1 MTLSPAYN
9 NDSREPQMT
18 SKTST
23 PRRAAAAAFIGTTI
37 EFYDYY
43 IYAFAAALVLGQL
56 FFPSENP
63 MLSTMAA
70 FGSFAVGFI
79 ARPFAGM
86 VFGHLGDRLGRK
98 KMLLVTIVLMGVA
111 TSCIGLLPTY
121 AQAGIWAPIG
131 LVLLRLL
138 QGISVGGEWGGAV
151 LMASEHAPKGRKVFF
166 ASFAQWGSP
175 AGLLLAL
182 IAFRL
187 ITEMEQE
194 ALMSW
199 GWRIPFLMSGVL
211 MIVGLVIRFGVP
223 ESPEFTEVK
232 ENDQTSDNPVR
243 EVLRTGWK
251 QILFAALAVTIG
263 SGGFFFTNT
272 FMITYVTQYQGIAK
286 TTILDCLFV
295 VTILQFLSQPCSA
308 LLAERLGEGRFLKWV
323 ASLCIVVPYPMFLL
337 VQTGNLLYMTA
348 GIALAVILLAALY
361 AVIAGYMAEAF
372 PARVRYSG
380 ISIAYQLGSGL
391 TGGLTPMI
399 GTFIAAQFAGQW
411 VPLAL
416 FFSVLA
422 LMSLAGV
429 LGLAHLRSVNATPAL
444 LSTTQGVA

>member
-1 MTLSPAYN
+1 
-9 NDSREPQMT
+9 
-18 SKTST
+18 
-23 PRRAAAAAFIGTTI
+23 
-37 EFYDYY
+37 
-43 IYAFAAALVLGQL
+43 
-56 FFPSENP
+56 
-63 MLSTMAA
+63 
-70 FGSFAVGFI
+70 
-79 ARPFAGM
+79 
-86 VFGHLGDRLGRK
+86 
-98 KMLLVTIVLMGVA
+98 
-111 TSCIGLLPTY
+111 
-121 AQAGIWAPIG
+121 
-131 LVLLRLL
+131 
-138 QGISVGGEWGGAV
+138 
-151 LMASEHAPKGRKVFF
+151 MASEHAPKGRKVFF

-182 IAFRL
+182 IAFRC
-187 ITEMEQE
+187 ISEMEQE
-194 ALMSW
+194 SLMSW

-223 ESPEFTEVK
+223 ESPEFTKVK
-232 ENDQTSDNPVR
+232 DSDQTSKNPVS
-243 EVLRTGWK
+243 EVIRTGWR

-323 ASLCIVVPYPMFLL
+323 ASLCILVPYPMFLL
-337 VQTGNLLYMTA
+337 VQTGNLFYMTA

-372 PARVRYSG
+372 PTRVRYSG

-391 TGGLTPMI
+391 TGGLTPLL
-399 GTFIAAQFAGQW
+399 GTFLAGYFAGQW
-411 VPLAL
+411 WPLAV

-422 LMSLAGV
+422 FMSLTGV
-429 LGLAHLRSVNATPAL
+429 IGLSRLRSQNAKSYVLAP
-444 LSTTQGVA
+444 SQGVIS

>member
-1 MTLSPAYN
+1 MKST
-9 NDSREPQMT
+9 
-18 SKTST
+18 TST

-37 EFYDYY
+37 EFYDFY

-86 VFGHLGDRLGRK
+86 VFGHLGDRIGRK

-111 TSCIGLLPTY
+111 TTCIGLLPTY

-131 LVLLRLL
+131 LVVLRLL

-182 IAFRL
+182 IAFRC
-187 ITEMEQE
+187 ISEMEQD

-199 GWRIPFLMSGVL
+199 GWRIPFLMSGLL
-211 MIVGLVIRFGVP
+211 MIVGLAIRFGVP
-223 ESPEFTEVK
+223 ESPEFAEVK
-232 ENDQTSDNPVR
+232 ENDQTLANPVL
-243 EVLRTGWK
+243 EVITKSWK
-251 QILFAALAVTIG
+251 TIIFAALAVTIG

-286 TTILDCLFV
+286 TTILNCLFL

-323 ASLCIVVPYPMFLL
+323 AGLCIVVPYPMFLL
-337 VQTGNLLYMTA
+337 VQTGNLFYMTA
-348 GIALAVILLAALY
+348 GITLAVVLLAALY

-372 PARVRYSG
+372 EARVRYSG

-391 TGGLTPMI
+391 TGGLTPMV
-399 GTFIAAQFAGQW
+399 GTFLAGYFAGEW
-411 VPLAL
+411 WPLAA
-416 FFSVLA
+416 FFSTLA
-422 LMSLAGV
+422 LMSLIGV
-429 LGLAHLRSVNATPAL
+429 IGLARLRAVNRAPVAL
-444 LSTTQGVA
+444 SQLQGAVS

>member
-1 MTLSPAYN
+1 MKSNTP
-9 NDSREPQMT
+9 
-18 SKTST
+18 T

-37 EFYDYY
+37 EFYDFY

-98 KMLLVTIVLMGVA
+98 KMLLVTIVLMGLA
-111 TSCIGLLPTY
+111 TTCIGLLPTY

-131 LVLLRLL
+131 LVVLRLL

-182 IAFRL
+182 IAFRC
-187 ITEMEQE
+187 ISEMEQD

-211 MIVGLVIRFGVP
+211 MMVGLAIRFGVP
-223 ESPEFTEVK
+223 ESPEFAEVQ
-232 ENDQTSDNPVR
+232 DSGQTAENPVL
-243 EVLRTGWK
+243 EVIRKDWK
-251 QILFAALAVTIG
+251 SILFAALAVTIG

-295 VTILQFLSQPCSA
+295 VTVLQFLSQPCSA

-323 ASLCIVVPYPMFLL
+323 ASLCILVPYPMFLL
-337 VQTGNLLYMTA
+337 VQTGNLFYMTA
-348 GIALAVILLAALY
+348 GIALAVLLLAALY

-372 PARVRYSG
+372 QARVRYSG
-380 ISIAYQLGSGL
+380 ISIAYQLGSGVS
-391 TGGLTPMI
+391 GGLTPLI
-399 GTFIAAQFAGQW
+399 GTFLAGHFAGQW
-411 VPLAL
+411 WPLAV
-416 FFSVLA
+416 FFSGLA
-422 LMSLAGV
+422 LMSLIGV
-429 LGLAHLRSVNATPAL
+429 LGLAYFRGVNAKPVGL
-444 LSTTQGVA
+444 PLSQGVV

>member
-1 MTLSPAYN
+1 
-9 NDSREPQMT
+9 MT
-18 SKTST
+18 SNINA
-23 PRRAAAAAFIGTTI
+23 PHRAAAAAFIGTTI
-37 EFYDYY
+37 EFYDFY

-98 KMLLVTIVLMGVA
+98 KMLVVTIVLMGVA
-111 TSCIGLLPTY
+111 TTCIGLLPTY
-121 AQAGIWAPIG
+121 AQAGIWAPIA
-131 LVLLRLL
+131 LIFLRLL

-187 ITEMEQE
+187 ITSMQQDE
-194 ALMSW
+194 LMSW
-199 GWRIPFLMSGVL
+199 GWRLPFLMSGLL
-211 MIVGLVIRFGVP
+211 MIVGLVIRLGVP
-223 ESPEFTEVK
+223 ESPEFSEVK
-232 ENDQTSDNPVR
+232 DSQKTSDNPVL
-243 EVLRTGWK
+243 EVLHKNWK
-251 QILFAALAVTIG
+251 NILYAALAVTIG

-308 LLAERLGEGRFLKWV
+308 MLAERLGEGRFLKGV
-323 ASLCIVVPYPMFLL
+323 ALLCIVVPYPMFLL
-337 VQTGNLLYMTA
+337 VRTGSVFYITV

-391 TGGLTPMI
+391 TGGFTPML
-399 GTFIAAQFAGQW
+399 GTFLAGQFAGQW

-422 LMSLAGV
+422 LMSLVGV
-429 LGLAHLRSVNATPAL
+429 LGLSKLRSANTELVI
-444 LSTTQGVA
+444 LSTAQGIAR

>member
-1 MTLSPAYN
+1 
-9 NDSREPQMT
+9 MT
-18 SKTST
+18 STTST

-37 EFYDYY
+37 EFYDFY
-43 IYAFAAALVLGQL
+43 IYAFAAALVLGPL

-98 KMLLVTIVLMGVA
+98 KMLLVTILLMGIA
-111 TSCIGLLPTY
+111 TTCIGLLPTY
-121 AQAGIWAPIG
+121 SQAGVWAPIG
-131 LVLLRLL
+131 LIFLRLL

-182 IAFRL
+182 IAFRC
-187 ITEMEQE
+187 ISEMEQE
-194 ALMSW
+194 SLMSW

-223 ESPEFTEVK
+223 ESPEFTKVK
-232 ENDQTSDNPVR
+232 DSDQTSKNPVS
-243 EVLRTGWK
+243 EVIRTGWR

-323 ASLCIVVPYPMFLL
+323 ASLCILVPYPMFLL
-337 VQTGNLLYMTA
+337 VQTGNLFYMTA

-372 PARVRYSG
+372 PTRVRYSG

-391 TGGLTPMI
+391 TGGLTPLL
-399 GTFIAAQFAGQW
+399 GTFLAGYFAGQW
-411 VPLAL
+411 WPLAV

-422 LMSLAGV
+422 FMSLTGV
-429 LGLAHLRSVNATPAL
+429 IGLSRLRSQNAKSYVLAP
-444 LSTTQGVA
+444 SQGVIS

>member
-1 MTLSPAYN
+1 
-9 NDSREPQMT
+9 MT
-18 SKTST
+18 STTSS

-37 EFYDYY
+37 EFYDFY

-111 TSCIGLLPTY
+111 TTCIGLLPTY

-131 LVLLRLL
+131 LVVLRLL

-182 IAFRL
+182 IAFRC
-187 ITEMEQE
+187 ISEMEQD

-211 MIVGLVIRFGVP
+211 MMVGLAIRFGVP
-223 ESPEFTEVK
+223 ESPEFAEVQ
-232 ENDQTSDNPVR
+232 DSGQTAENPVL
-243 EVLRTGWK
+243 EVIRKDWK
-251 QILFAALAVTIG
+251 SILFAALAVTIG

-295 VTILQFLSQPCSA
+295 VTVLQFLSQPCSA

-323 ASLCIVVPYPMFLL
+323 ASLCILVPYPMFLL
-337 VQTGNLLYMTA
+337 VQTGNLFYMTA
-348 GIALAVILLAALY
+348 GIALAVLLLAALY

-372 PARVRYSG
+372 QARVRYSG
-380 ISIAYQLGSGL
+380 ISIAYQLGSGVS
-391 TGGLTPMI
+391 GGLTPLI
-399 GTFIAAQFAGQW
+399 GTFLAGHFAGQW
-411 VPLAL
+411 WPLAV
-416 FFSVLA
+416 FFSGLA
-422 LMSLAGV
+422 LMSLIGV
-429 LGLAHLRSVNATPAL
+429 LGLAYLRGVNAKPVGL
-444 LSTTQGVA
+444 PLSQGVV

>member
-1 MTLSPAYN
+1 
-9 NDSREPQMT
+9 MT
-18 SKTST
+18 STTST

-37 EFYDYY
+37 EFYDFY
-43 IYAFAAALVLGQL
+43 IYAFAAALVLGPL

-98 KMLLVTIVLMGVA
+98 KMLLVTILLMGIA
-111 TSCIGLLPTY
+111 TTCIGLLPTY
-121 AQAGIWAPIG
+121 SQAGVWAPIG
-131 LVLLRLL
+131 LIFLRLL

-182 IAFRL
+182 IAFRC
-187 ITEMEQE
+187 ISEMEQE
-194 ALMSW
+194 SLMSW

-223 ESPEFTEVK
+223 ESPEFTKVK
-232 ENDQTSDNPVR
+232 DSDQTSKNPVS
-243 EVLRTGWK
+243 EVIRSGWR

-323 ASLCIVVPYPMFLL
+323 ASLCILVPYPMFLL
-337 VQTGNLLYMTA
+337 VQTGNLFYMTA

-372 PARVRYSG
+372 PTRVRYSG

-391 TGGLTPMI
+391 TGGLTPLL
-399 GTFIAAQFAGQW
+399 GTFLAGYFAGQW
-411 VPLAL
+411 WPLAV

-422 LMSLAGV
+422 FMSLTGV
-429 LGLAHLRSVNATPAL
+429 IGLSRLRSQNAKSYVLAP
-444 LSTTQGVA
+444 SQGVIS

>member
-1 MTLSPAYN
+1 
-9 NDSREPQMT
+9 MT
-18 SKTST
+18 STTST

-37 EFYDYY
+37 EFYDFY
-43 IYAFAAALVLGQL
+43 IYAFAAALVLGPL

-98 KMLLVTIVLMGVA
+98 KMLLVTILLMGIA
-111 TSCIGLLPTY
+111 TTCIGLLPTY
-121 AQAGIWAPIG
+121 SQAGVWAPIG
-131 LVLLRLL
+131 LIFLRLL

-182 IAFRL
+182 IAFRC
-187 ITEMEQE
+187 ISEMEPE
-194 ALMSW
+194 SLMSW

-223 ESPEFTEVK
+223 ESPEFTKVK
-232 ENDQTSDNPVR
+232 DSDQTSKNPVS
-243 EVLRTGWK
+243 EVIRTGWR

-323 ASLCIVVPYPMFLL
+323 ASLCILVPYPMFLL
-337 VQTGNLLYMTA
+337 VQTGNLFYMTA

-372 PARVRYSG
+372 PTRVRYSG

-391 TGGLTPMI
+391 TGGLTPLL
-399 GTFIAAQFAGQW
+399 GTFLAGYFAGQW
-411 VPLAL
+411 WPLAV

-422 LMSLAGV
+422 FMSLTGV
-429 LGLAHLRSVNATPAL
+429 IGLSRLRSQNAKSYVLAP
-444 LSTTQGVA
+444 SQGVIS

>member
-1 MTLSPAYN
+1 MKST
-9 NDSREPQMT
+9 
-18 SKTST
+18 TST

-37 EFYDYY
+37 EFYDFY

-86 VFGHLGDRLGRK
+86 VFGHLGDRIGRK

-111 TSCIGLLPTY
+111 TTCIGLLPTY

-131 LVLLRLL
+131 LVVLRLL

-182 IAFRL
+182 IAFRC
-187 ITEMEQE
+187 ISEMEQD

-199 GWRIPFLMSGVL
+199 GWRIPFLMSGLL
-211 MIVGLVIRFGVP
+211 MIVGLAIRFGVP
-223 ESPEFTEVK
+223 ESPEFAEVK
-232 ENDQTSDNPVR
+232 ENDQTLANPVL
-243 EVLRTGWK
+243 EVITKSWK
-251 QILFAALAVTIG
+251 TIIFAALAVTIG

-286 TTILDCLFV
+286 TTILNCLFL

-308 LLAERLGEGRFLKWV
+308 LLAERLGEGRFLIWV
-323 ASLCIVVPYPMFLL
+323 AALCIVVPYPMFLL
-337 VQTGNLLYMTA
+337 VQTGNLFYMTA
-348 GIALAVILLAALY
+348 GITLAVVLLAALY

-372 PARVRYSG
+372 EARVRYSG

-391 TGGLTPMI
+391 TGGLTPMV
-399 GTFIAAQFAGQW
+399 GTFLAGYFAGEW
-411 VPLAL
+411 WPLAA
-416 FFSVLA
+416 FFSTLA
-422 LMSLAGV
+422 LMSLIGV
-429 LGLAHLRSVNATPAL
+429 IGLAHLRAVNRAPVAL
-444 LSTTQGVA
+444 SQLQGAVS

>member
-1 MTLSPAYN
+1 
-9 NDSREPQMT
+9 MT
-18 SKTST
+18 STTST

-37 EFYDYY
+37 EFYDFY
-43 IYAFAAALVLGQL
+43 IYAFAAALVLGPL

-70 FGSFAVGFI
+70 FASFAVGFI

-98 KMLLVTIVLMGVA
+98 KMLLVTILLMGIA
-111 TSCIGLLPTY
+111 TTCIGLLPTY
-121 AQAGIWAPIG
+121 SQAGVWAPIG
-131 LVLLRLL
+131 LIFLRLL

-182 IAFRL
+182 IAFRC
-187 ITEMEQE
+187 ISEMEQE
-194 ALMSW
+194 SLMSW

-223 ESPEFTEVK
+223 ESPEFTKVK
-232 ENDQTSDNPVR
+232 DSDQTSKNPVS
-243 EVLRTGWK
+243 EVIRTGWR

-323 ASLCIVVPYPMFLL
+323 ASLCILVPYPMFLL
-337 VQTGNLLYMTA
+337 VQTGNLFYMTA

-372 PARVRYSG
+372 PTRVRYSG

-391 TGGLTPMI
+391 TGGLTPLL
-399 GTFIAAQFAGQW
+399 GTFLAGYFAGQW
-411 VPLAL
+411 WPLAV

-422 LMSLAGV
+422 FMSLTGV
-429 LGLAHLRSVNATPAL
+429 IGLSRLRSQNAKSYVLAP
-444 LSTTQGVA
+444 SQGVIS

>member
-1 MTLSPAYN
+1 MKST
-9 NDSREPQMT
+9 
-18 SKTST
+18 TST

-37 EFYDYY
+37 EFYDFY

-86 VFGHLGDRLGRK
+86 VFGHLGDRIGRK

-111 TSCIGLLPTY
+111 TTCIGLLPTY

-131 LVLLRLL
+131 LVVLRLL

-182 IAFRL
+182 IAFRC
-187 ITEMEQE
+187 ISEMEQD

-199 GWRIPFLMSGVL
+199 GWRIPFLMSGLL
-211 MIVGLVIRFGVP
+211 MIVGLAIRFGVP
-223 ESPEFTEVK
+223 ESPEFAEVK
-232 ENDQTSDNPVR
+232 ENDQTLANPVL
-243 EVLRTGWK
+243 EVITKSWK
-251 QILFAALAVTIG
+251 TIIFAALAVTIG

-286 TTILDCLFV
+286 TTILNCLFL

-323 ASLCIVVPYPMFLL
+323 AALCIVVPYPMFLL
-337 VQTGNLLYMTA
+337 VQTGNLFYMTA
-348 GIALAVILLAALY
+348 GITLAVVLLAALY

-372 PARVRYSG
+372 EARVRYSG

-391 TGGLTPMI
+391 TGGLTPMV
-399 GTFIAAQFAGQW
+399 GTFLAGYFAGEW
-411 VPLAL
+411 WPLAA
-416 FFSVLA
+416 FFSTLA
-422 LMSLAGV
+422 LMSLIGV
-429 LGLAHLRSVNATPAL
+429 IGLAHLRAVNRAPVAL
-444 LSTTQGVA
+444 SQLQGAVS

>member
-1 MTLSPAYN
+1 
-9 NDSREPQMT
+9 MT
-18 SKTST
+18 SNTST

-37 EFYDYY
+37 EFYDFY

-56 FFPSENP
+56 FFPSDNP
-63 MLSTMAA
+63 TLSTMAA

-98 KMLLVTIVLMGVA
+98 KMLLVTMALMGIA

-121 AQAGIWAPIG
+121 AQAGIWGPAG
-131 LVLLRLL
+131 LIFLRLL

-182 IAFRL
+182 IAFRC
-187 ITEMEQE
+187 ISEMEHDV
-194 ALMSW
+194 LMSW

-211 MIVGLVIRFGVP
+211 MIVGLAIRFGVP
-223 ESPEFTEVK
+223 ESPEFAEVK
-232 ENDQTSDNPVR
+232 ESDQTSKRPVS
-243 EVLRTGWK
+243 EVIRNSWRN
-251 QILFAALAVTIG
+251 ILFAALAVTIG
-263 SGGFFFTNT
+263 SAGFFFTNT
-272 FMITYVTQYQGIAK
+272 FMITYVTQYLSISK

-295 VTILQFLSQPCSA
+295 VTVLQFLSQPCSA
-308 LLAERLGEGRFLKWV
+308 LLAERVGEGRFLKWV
-323 ASLCIVVPYPMFLL
+323 ASLCILVPYPMFML
-337 VQTGNLLYMTA
+337 VQTGNLFYMTA
-348 GIALAVILLAALY
+348 GIALAVVLLAALY

-380 ISIAYQLGSGL
+380 ISISYQLGSAV
-391 TGGLTPMI
+391 TGGTTPML
-399 GTFIAAQFAGQW
+399 GTFLAGHFAGQW
-411 VPLAL
+411 WPLAM
-416 FFSVLA
+416 FFSFLA
-422 LMSLAGV
+422 LMSLIGV
-429 LGLAHLRSVNATPAL
+429 TGLAHLRETASKTVAL
-444 LSTTQGVA
+444 SSSEGVA